1 MSKKNKEISNE
12 LIERFEKI
20 AGVKVVDTEN
30 LIIEYAGKRWRPVK
44 NRVEIMCASFDNEP
58 ILILG
63 KTQWIGE
70 NWKPNDN

>member
-1 MSKKNKEISNE
+1 MSKKNKEISHE
-12 LIERFEKI
+12 LIERLEKI
-20 AGVKVVDTEN
+20 ARVKVVDAEN

-70 NWKPNDN
+70 NWKP